1 MHIVKEIS
9 IFVQITI
16 FCSKCWNKNEVCP
29 DGKLDESYLS
39 RLYFNLPFWVNNVT
53 LPPYDINM
61 KIIMPDMESNL
72 SAGSQLVLRIP
83 QAFVTTV
90 SFCSTCSTISC
101 QNDNTAHSASC
112 NTFGE
117 QREIYEWIGLFFKPP
132 WKKFAFC
139 TLKRNVKSTQKQPFF
154 QGGLAHQKCYA
165 RVQPGHS
172 VTGKYTYAYAHEI

>member
-83 QAFVTTV
+83 QAFVTTALKCSV

-101 QNDNTAHSASC
+101 QNDNTD
-112 NTFGE
+112 
-117 QREIYEWIGLFFKPP
+117 
-132 WKKFAFC
+132 
-139 TLKRNVKSTQKQPFF
+139 
-154 QGGLAHQKCYA
+154 
-165 RVQPGHS
+165 
-172 VTGKYTYAYAHEI
+172 KYTYGRRKKLYSFWKILDQCPQHLGPKEWIFAATPTTPSNPILDIFP

>member
-101 QNDNTAHSASC
+101 QNDNTAHCAPC

-132 WKKFAFC
+132 WKQKSKINAPLNFVLLNRMSDP
-139 TLKRNVKSTQKQPFF
+139 LKNSLF
-154 QGGLAHQKCYA
+154 
-165 RVQPGHS
+165 
-172 VTGKYTYAYAHEI
+172 